1 MIILKKKTFLA
12 IVIIL
17 IILILI
23 KVFDIPQRLMNSFYK
38 RDYSNYVEKYSN
50 EYGIDQNLVY
60 AVIKAESNFKNDAK
74 SNKEAIGL
82 MQIMTETAKDIC
94 KMTNLKVIDDKEL
107 NEKLYN
113 PEINIQLGTYY
124 LSYLVKKYNNVELA
138 ITAYN
143 AGIGTVDNWIYTG
156 VLKSDGS
163 NIENIPYKETNNYV
177 RKILRDYKIYSKL

>member
-1 MIILKKKTFLA
+1 MA
-12 IVIIL
+12 VVVIIL
-17 IILILI
+17 LL
-23 KVFDIPQRLMNSFYK
+23 VEVLNIPQRVKKTLYK
-38 RDYSNYVEKYSN
+38 RDYSNYVEKYSK
-50 EYGIDQNLVY
+50 EYEVDQNLVY

-94 KMTNLKVIDDKEL
+94 RMTNLKFTDEKEL

-113 PEINIQLGTYY
+113 PEINIKLGTYY
-124 LSYLVKKYNNVELA
+124 LSYLIKKYNNVELA

-143 AGIGTVDNWIYTG
+143 AGIGTVDNWISTG

-163 NIENIPYKETNNYV
+163 DIENIPYKETNNYV